1 MKLHLMKKKH
11 TQHLCVLKA
20 ETKLLDPYP
29 PKGNDELV
37 RELLMP
43 NE

>member
-1 MKLHLMKKKH
+1 MKLHLMKKKKN
-11 TQHLCVLKA
+11 LCVLKA
-20 ETKLLDPYP
+20 ETKRLESLP